1 MSAVMSALQAVH
13 ATAVQAAFALAAKNG
28 EEFNPDKV
36 TPGPE
41 GFIATAVFAAAVITL
56 GFLLVKRIRRNG
68 YRHAIREDIAAE
80 LSEAGTHTGSAPATH
95 TGSTPGARAADAAG
109 GAGSTDASGPA
120 PEQGGT
126 RPDGA

>member
-1 MSAVMSALQAVH
+1 MSAVHAAIAV
-13 ATAVQAAFALAAKNG
+13 AAKNG

-56 GFLLVKRIRRNG
+56 GFLLVKRIRRNS
-68 YRHAIREDIAAE
+68 YRHEIRDDIAAE
-80 LSEAGTHTGSAPATH
+80 LAGAQQPAT
-95 TGSTPGARAADAAG
+95 GAAAG
-109 GAGSTDASGPA
+109 GAAPAAAPVAAEAASDDAAGSTP
-120 PEQGGT
+120 QGGGS

>member
-80 LSEAGTHTGSAPATH
+80 LSEAGTHTGS
-95 TGSTPGARAADAAG
+95 TPGARAADAAG